1 MEIIKL
7 LIFEVIKV
15 LNLYKKIFVNTNVR
29 LMKDKLVWSRLKYLN
44 S

>member
-7 LIFEVIKV
+7 LIFEVIKI